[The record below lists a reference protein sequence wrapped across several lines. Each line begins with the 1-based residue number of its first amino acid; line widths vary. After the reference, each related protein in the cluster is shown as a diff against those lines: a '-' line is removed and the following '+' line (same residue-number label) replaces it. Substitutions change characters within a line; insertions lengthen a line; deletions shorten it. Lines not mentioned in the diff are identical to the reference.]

1 MLTVCPRCN
10 WDLFVLSALKCKI
23 SAKNDPERL
32 KNGTYFTIFR
42 REQQAFSALFSDQ
55 QLSVEMF

>member
-1 MLTVCPRCN
+1 MLTVCQGCN

-42 REQQAFSALFSDQ
+42 REQ
-55 QLSVEMF
+55 